1 MKSEEKLKQL
11 FEAIRNEKTTTDI
24 SEVSDWLSI
33 NSAAATGK
41 TGGKFLTTKAILI
54 LSSVF
59 ICITALLVFYAV
71 KEPKKESTKNPSQE
85 KTSIVLS
92 DAASE
97 KETHENQHTN
107 INEQAINR
115 KGSDITQNK
124 EPKTALEAIV
134 NLELTNNQFTDIFN
148 PFLPDVIIPVKK
160 VENMFANPNKSYG
173 LWIAQNGSLK
183 IDTLFSGVKK
193 LVFKGDKCDIKL
205 RGTQRSDISM
215 KYQYQLK
222 AKGVFSKKKE
232 GNCKLSYELKD
243 SVLTIHLQRE
253 NQKFNGISVLSE
265 TSKMEFIVPENVDV
279 KMDSDLG
286 DIDVDGLKNTGTLLY
301 SALGDITA
309 TNSTGRIDVETSLG
323 DISMKNVSGK
333 LKLITSMGDIS
344 GKNIRISDDCILNS
358 SMGDIDVQLNN
369 PISECKLNLS
379 TSMGKVKMKRAD
391 LTTKSRNELKTDSGK
406 FKVNMNTSMGNIIV
420 R

>member
-1 MKSEEKLKQL
+1 
-11 FEAIRNEKTTTDI
+11 
-24 SEVSDWLSI
+24 
-33 NSAAATGK
+33 
-41 TGGKFLTTKAILI
+41 
-54 LSSVF
+54 
-59 ICITALLVFYAV
+59 
-71 KEPKKESTKNPSQE
+71 
-85 KTSIVLS
+85 
-92 DAASE
+92 
-97 KETHENQHTN
+97 
-107 INEQAINR
+107 
-115 KGSDITQNK
+115 
-124 EPKTALEAIV
+124 
-134 NLELTNNQFTDIFN
+134 
-148 PFLPDVIIPVKK
+148 
-160 VENMFANPNKSYG
+160 
-173 LWIAQNGSLK
+173 
-183 IDTLFSGVKK
+183 
-193 LVFKGDKCDIKL
+193 
-205 RGTQRSDISM
+205 
-215 KYQYQLK
+215 
-222 AKGVFSKKKE
+222 
-232 GNCKLSYELKD
+232 
-243 SVLTIHLQRE
+243 
-253 NQKFNGISVLSE
+253 
-265 TSKMEFIVPENVDV
+265 MEFIVPENVDV